1 MTINNDNA
9 TQSNNLTLSQ
19 ARPGERGSV
28 MVVALM
34 CLVVLFAL
42 TIAATKIRVAS
53 ARDIEDKTA
62 QATQYWD
69 ARSGASTV
77 EASLTTDIPS
87 IFDAEMLR
95 AQTAVG
101 GYPLPAFDPPQI
113 SSNYSRPVLNP
124 DGTITSSNA
133 SQCTSLLGNLNAW
146 AQRKTSIAETY
157 AAERGYGPDKARVAV
172 FQEALRQQLIGAD
185 PNSEPAYLLEYQ
197 IDAAVGQQG
206 NARGRVRPSGKIML
220 GPAQPGCNTT
230 ASLTA
235 NPTDIALGSF
245 STLTVTYTSAS
256 HVWLT
261 DQTGATV
268 PGTDTTGLPETPDA
282 QTLTFDVSPIDNTSY
297 RAHAEGSGCRAVSGE
312 VTIIVNYPP
321 PEIIQFTANPSCIN
335 RGQSATLSFQVRY
348 ASSINITG
356 GGINQ
361 TFPGNTG
368 TTVTS
373 GTFVVS
379 PTSDTTYTLTA
390 TGRGGSATRNT
401 SVTVKQPFSIDQ
413 FTSNTYCVIPGN
425 PVNLTWANTNAETAT
440 ITDSTSGASVNV
452 TPSGGTRSFTVN
464 STTTYTLSITR
475 TGCSGVETLTR
486 QLTVNTSPGPT
497 ATFAANPSDMELGNA
512 TTLQWTTTNAS
523 TVTITPSPVA
533 GSGMSGPQTVSSSG
547 SLTITPS
554 AINQSPGYTYTL
566 TVTSGGCSPQTI
578 TKTTVVIV
586 RPVFVPPPCPNVI
599 SFTAD
604 SCVASG
610 GNSVLQ
616 WNVADSDSITIT
628 GPGVNRT
635 FSGNPVG
642 TGSLIVNPTA
652 DSTYTLTATR
662 AGSCTPASPPFP
674 TSATVSVRI
683 SQAPSVN
690 NFLASPAVIDAGQ
703 TSQLSWSESPNL
715 SSVRIAGTGGDT
727 NTYTIAPG
735 QQFLDVRPT
744 ATTTY
749 TITVTSNDC
758 AAQASSKSLTVTVAN
773 CPTISSF
780 TASPA
785 TIINGGSST
794 LQWTTLN
801 ATQVLLNGVTPV
813 ATNGST
819 VVSPNATTTYRLTAV
834 SSNGTCNIDQFV
846 TVTVNP
852 CPAPQILS
860 FTATPNSVT
869 IGGSQMIRL
878 AWSINDASGTG
889 LTITIP
895 GIGTFNN
902 PNSFVDIS
910 QPQSTTTYTLQV
922 TNGCGTPN
930 SAQIQVIASA
940 CPQPS
945 ISSFTANP
953 STVTEGGNQTVR
965 LSWTISD
972 PSGTG
977 LTVNIPGVGTFATTT
992 GFTDITQP
1000 AATTTYTLTATNGC
1014 GASDSKTATVT
1025 VQPSTGCPPPPPG
1038 QPVANS
1044 YYTISGTACCVGP
1057 GVSGD
1062 NKLQLRTRLNPD
1074 SSIRIDLLIR
1084 TNDRPEGGVQ
1094 RSKITYA
1101 DGNFGNGYRWSIN
1114 APTSTVLTI
1123 TNPEGTAIASIP
1135 VSTSQSR
1142 PYQVMWLAS
1151 GTFSAPGF
1159 VVTTAQMDARLQTNT
1174 YAYAFGCGPN
1184 CVNYFNL
1191 PVTAAAA
1198 APSAYSCGATNLQ
1211 PIFAN
1216 YCAYIYDHQNASFA
1230 NMSSAQDYETVQLLC
1245 DFELGR
1251 CIGEMNS
1258 SAQST
1263 DGAPA
1268 PNMPLI
1274 IQPQLNLFDYYYGAT
1289 NDGCQQRH
1297 LEGGSPNSWT
1307 SAMVDE
1313 LGRGPTSL
1321 EFRTYFPGPCTGT
1334 NWGLTV
1340 LFQRDFGPNMTAYPT
1355 ITAYR
1360 YDNKHADFSNGGTG
1374 AVGFDIESYSSSCR

>member
-1 MTINNDNA
+1 MTINNDDA
-9 TQSNNLTLSQ
+9 TQSNTPTLSQ

-34 CLVVLFAL
+34 CLLVLFAL

-113 SSNYSRPVLNP
+113 SPNYSRPVLNA

-245 STLTVTYTSAS
+245 STQTITYTNAS

-268 PGTDTTGLPETPDA
+268 PGTDTTGLPETPDP

-297 RAHAEGSGCRAVSGE
+297 RAHADGSGCRAVSGE

-321 PEIIQFTANPSCIN
+321 PEIIQFTATPACIN
-335 RGQSATLSFQVRY
+335 RGQSATLTFQVHY

-356 GGINQ
+356 GGVNQ
-361 TFPGNTG
+361 TFPGNAG

-373 GTFVVS
+373 GTLIVS

-390 TGRGGSATRNT
+390 TGRGGTATRNL

-413 FTSNTYCVIPGN
+413 FISNTYCVTSGN
-425 PVNLTWANTNAETAT
+425 SVNLTWANTNAETAT

-452 TPSGGTRSFTVN
+452 TPSGGTLSFTVN
-464 STTTYTLSITR
+464 STTTFTLSITR

-486 QLTVNTSPGPT
+486 QLTVNTAPVPNT
-497 ATFAANPSDMELGNA
+497 TFAANPSDMELGNA
-512 TTLQWTTTNAS
+512 TNLQWTTTNAS

-547 SLTITPS
+547 SLPITPS

-566 TVTSGGCSPQTI
+566 TVTSAGCSPQTI
-578 TKTTVVIV
+578 TKTAVVIV

-610 GNSVLQ
+610 GNSTLQ

-628 GPGVNRT
+628 GPSVNRT

-674 TSATVSVRI
+674 TSATVTVRI
-683 SQAPSVN
+683 SQAPSIN
-690 NFLASPAVIDAGQ
+690 NFLASPAVIDAGH
-703 TSQLSWSESPNL
+703 TSRLTWSESPNL
-715 SSVRIAGTGGDT
+715 SSVRISGAGGDT
-727 NTYTIAPG
+727 NTYNIPPG
-735 QQFLDVRPT
+735 QGFLDVRPPST
-744 ATTTY
+744 STY

-758 AAQASSKSLTVTVAN
+758 AGQTSNRVATVTVAS
-773 CPTISSF
+773 CPAVNSF
-780 TASPA
+780 TASP
-785 TIINGGSST
+785 TSIISGASST
-794 LQWTTLN
+794 LQWSTSN
-801 ATQVLLNGVTPV
+801 ATQVLLNGTPV
-813 ATNGST
+813 ATSGT
-819 VVSPNATTTYRLTAV
+819 AVVSPSTTTTYRLTAI
-834 SSNGTCNIDQFV
+834 SSNGTCNVDRFV
-846 TVTVNP
+846 TITVAT
-852 CPAPQILS
+852 CPVPQILS
-860 FTATPNSVT
+860 FTATPGTVL
-869 IGGSQMIRL
+869 IGGNQMVRL
-878 AWSINDASGTG
+878 AWSINDTSGTG
-889 LTITIP
+889 VTVNI
-895 GIGTFNN
+895 N
-902 PNSFVDIS
+902 PAVGNFFTANGFVDIT
-910 QPQSTTTYTLQV
+910 QPQSTTTYTLSV
-922 TNGCGTPN
+922 TNGCGTT
-930 SAQIQVIASA
+930 SVAQLTVN
-940 CPQPS
+940 
-945 ISSFTANP
+945 ANP
-953 STVTEGGNQTVR
+953 CNPPTITTFSASPNAVTIGGNQTVR
-965 LSWTISD
+965 LSWALNDTTSTGISVTIEGIGTWATTSGFVD
-972 PSGTG
+972 IPQPQSTTTYRLTTTNGCGSVSTAQVTVTATACPPPTINSFTATPSSVQIGGNQTIRLTWNITDGSGTG
-977 LTVNIPGVGTFATTT
+977 VTVAIQGVGTFFTPT
-992 GFTDITQP
+992 GSIDINQP
-1000 AATTTYTLTATNGC
+1000 QVTTTYTLTATAGC
-1014 GASDSKTATVT
+1014 GAPATSQTTVT
-1025 VQPSTGCPPPPPG
+1025 TQSTPCPPASPG
-1038 QPVANS
+1038 GAEATGGGGGGGRFSQL
-1044 YYTISGTACCVGP
+1044 
-1057 GVSGD
+1057 GV
-1062 NKLQLRTRLNPD
+1062 NTEA
-1074 SSIRIDLLIR
+1074 RII
-1084 TNDRPEGGVQ
+1084 
-1094 RSKITYA
+1094 Y
-1101 DGNFGNGYRWSIN
+1101 
-1114 APTSTVLTI
+1114 
-1123 TNPEGTAIASIP
+1123 
-1135 VSTSQSR
+1135 
-1142 PYQVMWLAS
+1142 
-1151 GTFSAPGF
+1151 
-1159 VVTTAQMDARLQTNT
+1159 
-1174 YAYAFGCGPN
+1174 
-1184 CVNYFNL
+1184 
-1191 PVTAAAA
+1191 
-1198 APSAYSCGATNLQ
+1198 
-1211 PIFAN
+1211 FAN
-1216 YCAYIYDHQNASFA
+1216 YYPDGTLKFNLRFEISNRSDGSGLSGHGLIGVVARPPYVGFLGNLKYNFYPGNYQGTGVGLLGIQFYDSNDNLVATIPFNQIVNQGNMNIYTLSGDQGSFFTDPGAVIPYSNFDFLNDKIGINPFSVNAGNTQIGVSDSATYNTGVTGSTASFQCV
-1230 NMSSAQDYETVQLLC
+1230 N
-1245 DFELGR
+1245 
-1251 CIGEMNS
+1251 
-1258 SAQST
+1258 
-1263 DGAPA
+1263 
-1268 PNMPLI
+1268 
-1274 IQPQLNLFDYYYGAT
+1274 
-1289 NDGCQQRH
+1289 
-1297 LEGGSPNSWT
+1297 
-1307 SAMVDE
+1307 
-1313 LGRGPTSL
+1313 
-1321 EFRTYFPGPCTGT
+1321 
-1334 NWGLTV
+1334 
-1340 LFQRDFGPNMTAYPT
+1340 
-1355 ITAYR
+1355 
-1360 YDNKHADFSNGGTG
+1360 
-1374 AVGFDIESYSSSCR
+1374 